1 MDADPATLARI
12 AHEEGLRRSDM
23 WRDLVAQRKATDEQA
38 EADELL
44 WYEMEMFFRWRARQ
58 PGICWTR
65 GLPVTPLEEMA
76 KAARRAL
83 TKILKAHPDPDAKIS
98 LKIRDLHRL
107 TVWLEISSYPRP
119 KRQIEMD
126 LAA

>member
-12 AHEEGLRRSDM
+12 AHDEGLRRSDM
-23 WRDLVAQRKATDEQA
+23 WRDLVAQHQATDEQA
-38 EADELL
+38 EADELV

-58 PGICWTR
+58 PGVCWTWSV
-65 GLPVTPLEEMA
+65 PTTPLETMA

-83 TKILKAHPDPDAKIS
+83 TKLLQRHQDPDAQICRHA
-98 LKIRDLHRL
+98 RDLHQL
-107 TVWLEISSYPRP
+107 TVWLETCFHPRP
-119 KRQIEMD
+119 QRQIELD